1 MDTDQL
7 EAQRCQT
14 IAQHHRAIISVDTA
28 KSPVMQRNAERT
40 AAAAVIAQR
49 ETQLDSAEGFRIGR
63 SIKASWIVSG
73 VQVTFDL

>member
-1 MDTDQL
+1 
-7 EAQRCQT
+7 
-14 IAQHHRAIISVDTA
+14 
-28 KSPVMQRNAERT
+28 MQRNAERT